1 MSKTYVSDWLGLTIG
16 NSRLHWGWF
25 KGDILTETWDSPHFS
40 HPVTDLMPYLQ
51 PQISPSLPLY
61 FASVV
66 PQQTTL
72 LLSLDSIE
80 LREILLSDVS
90 IKGLYP
96 TIGIDRAIALWG
108 AVQTYGLPVLV
119 IDAGTALTFTGANH
133 TQLRK
138 QTESKRSPHH
148 PKTHPVTPAIPDS
161 QPSSPTLF
169 GGAIL
174 PGLRLQFQSLHQKTA
189 ALPSVSLSPQLPQ
202 RWALN
207 TPNAIESGILYTL
220 LAGIQDFIKDWLQQ
234 FPHSK
239 VIFTGG
245 DATMLSS
252 LLPPQ
257 DAEMIVDP
265 NLIFWGARAIV
276 EQYSIYR

>member
-1 MSKTYVSDWLGLTIG
+1 MSKIYTSNWLCLTIG

-25 KGDILTETWDSPHFS
+25 KGDVLFETWDSPHFS
-40 HPVTDLMPYLQ
+40 RPVTDLTPYLQ
-51 PQISPSLPLY
+51 PQIAPSLPLY

-80 LREILLSDVS
+80 RREIVLSDVPLT
-90 IKGLYP
+90 GLYP

-108 AVQTYGLPVLV
+108 AVQTYNLPVLV
-119 IDAGTALTFTGANH
+119 IDAGTALTFTGAEN
-133 TQLRK
+133 Q
-138 QTESKRSPHH
+138 S
-148 PKTHPVTPAIPDS
+148 
-161 QPSSPTLF
+161 SSPTLV

-189 ALPSVSLSPQLPQ
+189 ALPSVDVSPKLPH

-220 LAGIQDFIKDWLQQ
+220 LAGIRDFIEDWLQQ
-234 FPHSK
+234 FPHSTI
-239 VIFTGG
+239 VFTGG
-245 DATMLSS
+245 DATVLSQ
-252 LLPPQ
+252 LLQQLYPELAQ
-257 DAEMIVDP
+257 ITIVDL
-265 NLIFWGARAIV
+265 NLIFWGARSIV
-276 EQYSIYR
+276 NGKT